1 MATKRTEVLIVG
13 GGPVG
18 LVLSIDLSWR
28 GVRHI
33 LIDQGRR
40 AARAVHPRMDQVSI
54 RSMEHLRRLGNVADV
69 EASGFP
75 REMCRD
81 VVFTTGVLG
90 HELEREPVDSDAT
103 RPLPPFSPQKHE
115 LCPQNFF
122 DPVLQVIA
130 ERSPLA
136 DIRYDVKLIDFV
148 DNGERVIAETA
159 GPDGASGRIE
169 AQYLAGCDGAGS
181 EVARRLG
188 VSMDAASLLA
198 QSTNIFIQSDELTR
212 RASARPGYRYILL
225 DQTGIWASMINMN
238 GRDVWRV
245 QVLGGQDRPSW
256 NEAEI
261 RAIVAKAVGADV
273 PYTIMSVVPWAR
285 RELVVDHFAKGRC
298 FLVGDSAHQLSPTG
312 GYGMNTGI
320 AEAVDLSWKIDA
332 MLKGW
337 GGPELLASYEEER
350 RPIALRNARRSTV
363 NFGRMRAI
371 PAEPALLDETA
382 SGEAARRRLGPL
394 VKHALSEEWDSMG
407 IHLGYSYAGSRIVV
421 PDDSPAP
428 EDDAVLYRQTARPG
442 ARAPHAWLADGRSTL
457 DLFGR
462 GFVLLAFGAAADP
475 EPLLQ
480 AAARRGLP
488 VTLERIDDP
497 EIALLY
503 ERRLV
508 LVRPDGHVAW
518 RGDSVPV
525 DSLAIID
532 RVRGAAPAPQR
543 SETRYEGASAT
554 GQC

>member
-1 MATKRTEVLIVG
+1 MATERTDVLIVG

-18 LVLSIDLSWR
+18 LMLSIDLSWR

-33 LIDQGRR
+33 LIDQGKR

-69 EASGFP
+69 EAAGFP
-75 REMCRD
+75 REMRRD

-90 HELEREPVDSDAT
+90 HELEREPVESDAT

-122 DPVLQVIA
+122 DPVLQAVA

-136 DIRYDVKLIDFV
+136 DIRYEVKLLDFT
-148 DNGERVIAETA
+148 DNGERVVADIA
-159 GPDGASGRIE
+159 GPNGAGQIE
-169 AQYLAGCDGAGS
+169 ARYLAGCDGAGS

-188 VSMDAASLLA
+188 ISMDAASLLA
-198 QSTNIFIQSDELTR
+198 QSTNIFIQSDELTK

-256 NEAEI
+256 SEAEI

-298 FLVGDSAHQLSPTG
+298 FLVGDAAHQLSPTG

-320 AEAVDLSWKIDA
+320 AEAIDLSWKIDA
-332 MLKGW
+332 MLQGW
-337 GGPELLASYEEER
+337 GGPELLASYEAER
-350 RPIALRNARRSTV
+350 RPVALRNARRSTV

-371 PAEPALLDETA
+371 PAEPALLEETA
-382 SGEAARRRLGPL
+382 AGAAARARLGPL
-394 VKHALSEEWDSMG
+394 VRHALSEEWDSMG
-407 IHLGYSYAGSRIVV
+407 IHLGYSYAGSPIVV
-421 PDDSPAP
+421 PDGSAAP
-428 EDDAVLYRQTARPG
+428 DDDAVLYRQTARPG

-462 GFVLLAFGAAADP
+462 GFVLLAFDAAADP
-475 EPLLQ
+475 APLLQ
-480 AAARRGLP
+480 AAARRGVPLA
-488 VTLERIDDP
+488 LERIDDP
-497 EIALLY
+497 AVARLY

-518 RGDSVPV
+518 RGDTVPA
-525 DSLAIID
+525 DPLAIID
-532 RVRGAAPAPQR
+532 RVRGAAPAPLR
-543 SETRYEGASAT
+543 SEAQREEASAS